1 MEQKGFTEVLDKFR
15 QQIIDEEF
23 DQIVAIANGG
33 IIPAA
38 ILAQKLE
45 LEVFLLKINLRD
57 KQQRPLYDQPK
68 LLAEIDFDCKDK
80 RILLVEDRVKTGSTL
95 NFAKQLLNES
105 GAAKV
110 KSFAVNGKA
119 DYSLYDENCF
129 RFPWII

>member
-38 ILAQKLE
+38 VLAQKLE
-45 LEVFLLKINLRD
+45 LEVFLLKISLRD
-57 KQQRPLYDQPK
+57 KQQRPLYDRPK
-68 LLAEIDFDCKDK
+68 LLAEIDFDCRNK

-95 NFAKQLLNES
+95 NFAKQLLIQA

>member
-1 MEQKGFTEVLDKFR
+1 MEQKSFNEVLEKFR
-15 QQIIDEEF
+15 QLSIDEEF

-38 ILAQKLE
+38 VLAQKLE

-57 KQQRPLYDQPK
+57 KQQRPLYDRPK
-68 LLAEIDFDCKDK
+68 LLADIDFDCKNK

-95 NFAKQLLNES
+95 NFAKQLLSEA
-105 GAAKV
+105 GASKV

-119 DYSLYDENCF
+119 DYALYDEACF
-129 RFPWII
+129 RFPWIL

>member
-57 KQQRPLYDQPK
+57 KQQRPLYDRPK
-68 LLAEIDFDCKDK
+68 LLAEIDFDCRNK

-95 NFAKQLLNES
+95 NFAKQLLIQA

-119 DYSLYDENCF
+119 DYSLYDEACF

>member
-95 NFAKQLLNES
+95 NFAKQLLNEA

>member
-1 MEQKGFTEVLDKFR
+1 MEQKSFTTIVEKFR
-15 QQIIDEEF
+15 ALVIDEEF

-57 KQQRPLYDQPK
+57 KQQQPLYDRPK
-68 LLAEIDFDCKDK
+68 LLTDIDFDCNNK

-95 NFAKQLLNES
+95 NFAKKLLSEA
-105 GAAKV
+105 GATKII
-110 KSFAVNGKA
+110 SFAVNGKA
-119 DYSLYDENCF
+119 DYALYDEACF
-129 RFPWII
+129 RFPWLL

>member
-38 ILAQKLE
+38 VLAQKLE
-45 LEVFLLKINLRD
+45 LEVFLLKISLRD
-57 KQQRPLYDQPK
+57 KQQRPLYDRPK
-68 LLAEIDFDCKDK
+68 LLAEIDFDCRNK

-95 NFAKQLLNES
+95 NFAKQLLIQA

-119 DYSLYDENCF
+119 DYSLYDEACF